1 MLTGLQKEQGGTKG
15 QPFPLATGTL
25 RRHHGPAGGSASR
38 PVSPVG
44 HVVEVLRELGQVRAL
59 LLVLLFSP
67 KQNLRNLKKAGGPA
81 RTRALQLCWEQQLLS
96 LGDEQQCSPGPGTA
110 PTPPAPRMAVP
121 LFYKRARHLA
131 ESAARL
137 FHGCGSRARSR
148 AWKTEALYERW
159 VDSTVG
165 ASLQASGTRP
175 VSRPP
180 RDRDANEEVIHQHTP
195 TAMGEGQAAD
205 WNLYTD
211 SQNGPG
217 GTGAFEN
224 YQQLLY

>member
-1 MLTGLQKEQGGTKG
+1 M
-15 QPFPLATGTL
+15 
-25 RRHHGPAGGSASR
+25 
-38 PVSPVG
+38 
-44 HVVEVLRELGQVRAL
+44 
-59 LLVLLFSP
+59 
-67 KQNLRNLKKAGGPA
+67 
-81 RTRALQLCWEQQLLS
+81 
-96 LGDEQQCSPGPGTA
+96 
-110 PTPPAPRMAVP
+110 
-121 LFYKRARHLA
+121 
-131 ESAARL
+131 
-137 FHGCGSRARSR
+137 
-148 AWKTEALYERW
+148 
-159 VDSTVG
+159 DSTVG

-211 SQNGPG
+211 SQNGQG